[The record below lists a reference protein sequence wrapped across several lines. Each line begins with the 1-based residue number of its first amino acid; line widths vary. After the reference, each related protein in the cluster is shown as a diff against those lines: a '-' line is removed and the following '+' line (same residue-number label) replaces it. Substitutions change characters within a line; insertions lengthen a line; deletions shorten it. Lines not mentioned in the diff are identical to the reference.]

1 MKIEQERKIKSIE
14 SEFLKISKK
23 DNVHLSMIS
32 NSHKCNL
39 FSADSETLIVEMCLF
54 DNDLGSVKVSIETMS
69 KSHVENLK
77 IILEM
82 LQGSV

>member
-1 MKIEQERKIKSIE
+1 MKIEQVRKIKSIE

-23 DNVHLSMIS
+23 DNVHLSTIS

-39 FSADSETLIVEMCLF
+39 FSTDSETLIVEMCLF

>member
-1 MKIEQERKIKSIE
+1 MKIEQVRKIKSIE
-14 SEFLKISKK
+14 SEFLKLSKS

-39 FSADSETLIVEMCLF
+39 FSADSETLIVEMYLF
-54 DNDLGSVKVSIETMS
+54 DDDLGRVKVSIEAMS
-69 KSHVENLK
+69 QSQVENLQTV
-77 IILEM
+77 LEM

>member
-14 SEFLKISKK
+14 SEFLKLSKN

>member
-1 MKIEQERKIKSIE
+1 MKIEQVRKIKSIE
-14 SEFLKISKK
+14 SEFLKLSKN

-32 NSHKCNL
+32 NGHKCNL
-39 FSADSETLIVEMCLF
+39 YSADSETLIVEMYLF
-54 DNDLGSVKVSIETMS
+54 DDDLGKMKVSIETMS
-69 KSHVENLK
+69 QSQVENLK